1 MGSGWGSGEVEVGG
15 EQYLRKGEEICEV
28 GTSSIAL
35 GNILRNL

>member
-15 EQYLRKGEEICEV
+15 EQYLWKGEEIREV
-28 GTSSIAL
+28 GTSIAL